1 MAFVAAPLVVGGVAA
16 ARWMMGS
23 SKTAAQS
30 DADVNEQQDAEKE
43 NGEVTES
50 SKGAATTETW
60 KEYSGRDDG
69 REGYVFGDISRG
81 ITRRVFGGADAVEES
96 DEKHGDEK
104 FSQVQRLVRDAVVA
118 YKSRGYGGTITI
130 SQRVGLFT
138 ESCSI
143 GVTAAKTLT
152 PPTTDENEV
161 HSDSDDIPR
170 VFATLFSRLERRA
183 ANWEALSGVEG
194 LDPTLA
200 TSATIGFA
208 LPVIKVGWG
217 ISVSFS
223 VNKSSLLRWAM
234 RRSTPIHLSDGQAAN
249 GEDRQD
255 DEDTLKAA
263 AVAADA
269 AVAAAA
275 DDDI

>member
-16 ARWMMGS
+16 ARWMMSS
-23 SKTAAQS
+23 SKTAAES
-30 DADVNEQQDAEKE
+30 DADVDAQQDTAKE
-43 NGEVTES
+43 NGEVAES
-50 SKGAATTETW
+50 SKGTATTETW

-143 GVTAAKTLT
+143 GVTAAKTLA
-152 PPTTDENEV
+152 PPTDEAEV
-161 HSDSDDIPR
+161 HSVSGDIPR

-234 RRSTPIHLSDGQAAN
+234 RRSAPIHLSDGQTAN
-249 GEDRQD
+249 GEDGQD
-255 DEDTLKAA
+255 DEDTRKAA

-275 DDDI
+275 DDDL